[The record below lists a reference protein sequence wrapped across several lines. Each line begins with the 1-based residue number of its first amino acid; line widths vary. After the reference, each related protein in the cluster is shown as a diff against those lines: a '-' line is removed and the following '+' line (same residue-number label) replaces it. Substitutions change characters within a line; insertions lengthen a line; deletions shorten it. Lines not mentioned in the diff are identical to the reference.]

1 MATQIVIT
9 AGNTVTPPFS
19 GTVCDFFGNNCSYIG
34 SGTTFPTTFTLPPI
48 FNSAPVVQF
57 KLVDSVGCELTEFL
71 YCTIQGEPKQFQ
83 NLQYFFFMDG
93 EQYYF
98 Q

>member
-9 AGNTVTPPFS
+9 TGNTVTPPFS
-19 GTVCDFFGNNCSYIG
+19 GTVCDFFGNNCFYVG
-34 SGTTFPTTFTLPPI
+34 SGNTFPTTFTLPPI

-57 KLVDSVGCELTEFL
+57 KLFDSVGCELTEFL

-93 EQYYF
+93 EEYYF